1 MNSSK
6 TNILKNK
13 HMLDYSLI
21 TNEQLRQLV
30 IRSES
35 VNSLSED
42 QIQAMVNKM
51 ALLPESGTT
60 AMIAVFEKEQQKIQN
75 AKTAKGIP
83 PEIEQKRLDEKIS
96 AVAGIKREFE
106 TGVKVETER
115 VDQEATLMAAEE
127 LLKDLDKV

>member
-1 MNSSK
+1 
-6 TNILKNK
+6 
-13 HMLDYSLI
+13 MLDYSLI